1 MDLVMSFYFTNFTIF
16 FVITYRQILIMMPP
30 RSYLSRIP
38 ILSSLFIRLSAFL
51 FPLNNRRSLIT
62 SSTSNSI
69 SDLRKEYSR
78 QGLDESLLPKDP
90 HSLFNIWFQE
100 ACDSKVIEPNAMCL
114 STCKD
119 NKPSARI
126 VLLKAF
132 DEKGFVWFTNYESRK
147 GMELEINPNAALTFW
162 WGDLERSV
170 RVEGMVEKISE
181 KESEE
186 YFHSRP
192 RNSQIGAWS
201 SNQSK
206 PIASREELQAQEVAI
221 QNRFS
226 DVIPKPSHWGGF
238 RLVPSKVEFWKGR
251 EGRLHDRILFEHL
264 SPVNVICGSM
274 NDPAVWTI
282 TRLQP

>member
-1 MDLVMSFYFTNFTIF
+1 MS
-16 FVITYRQILIMMPP
+16 
-30 RSYLSRIP
+30 RSYWQFPFLST
-38 ILSSLFIRLSAFL
+38 LFYRVGAL
-51 FPLNNRRSLIT
+51 FFPTSNRRSVLTYST
-62 SSTSNSI
+62 SNSNSI

-78 QGLDESLLPKDP
+78 QGLDESLLPKNP
-90 HSLFNIWFQE
+90 HTLFTTWFQE
-100 ACDSKVIEPNAMCL
+100 ACDAKVIEPNAMCL

-147 GMELEINPNAALTFW
+147 GMELESNPYAALTFW

-170 RVEGMVEKISE
+170 RVEGVVEKVSTE
-181 KESEE
+181 ESVE

-192 RNSQIGAWS
+192 RNSQIGAWT

-206 PIASREELQAQEVAI
+206 PIASREALQAQELAI
-221 QNRFS
+221 QTRFEG
-226 DVIPKPSHWGGF
+226 VVPKPEHWGGY
-238 RLVPSKVEFWKGR
+238 RLVPNRVEFWKGR
-251 EGRLHDRILFEHL
+251 EGRLHDRILFEHR
-264 SPVNVICGSM
+264 SPTNVISSTM
-274 NDPAVWTI
+274 NDPTVWTI